1 MPHKIKTRKG
11 LNIPLKGKAE
21 KILIQTQP
29 QGNLVALKPTDFPTL
44 TPKSALKEGD
54 TVQAGTVVFYN
65 KYMPQVKVT
74 SPVSGTLKSIIR
86 GERRKILEFVIEPD
100 GKQDYVAFNPGNL
113 AELSREQVV
122 NLMLES
128 GVWPFIRQRPF
139 DVIANPENTPK
150 AIFISGFDSAPLAP
164 DYDFVLNEQDADFQK
179 GIDALSKLTEG
190 KIHLT
195 VNGAYPTSKLFSNA
209 KGVEL
214 HAINGPHPAG
224 NVGIQIHHIDPI
236 NKGEVAWHVNPQDVL
251 IIGRLFAKGI
261 FDASKTIAL
270 TGSEVEKP
278 KYFKTILGATI
289 EPLVKNNI
297 KEGENLRYISGNV
310 LTGTRI
316 VSNGY
321 IGFYH
326 NQITVIPE
334 GDYYEFFGWALPG
347 FKKFSTSRTFF
358 SWLMPGKEYRMDAN
372 IHGGERPF
380 VFSGEYEK
388 VLPMDILPVYLLKA
402 IMVQDID
409 QMEALGIYEVGEE
422 DFALCEFVCTSKI
435 PVQET
440 LRKGFDLM
448 IRELS

>member
-21 KILIQTQP
+21 KILIQSKLN
-29 QGNLVALKPTDFPTL
+29 GSLVALKPTDFPSF
-44 TPKSALKEGD
+44 TPKAALKEGD
-54 TVQAGTVVFYN
+54 KVKAGSVLFYN
-65 KYMPQVKVT
+65 KYKPEVKVT
-74 SPVSGTLKSIIR
+74 SPVSGTLKSIVR

-100 GKQDYVAFNPGNL
+100 GNQDYVSFNPGNL
-113 AELSREQVV
+113 AELSREQVI
-122 NLMLES
+122 NLLLES

-139 DVIANPENTPK
+139 DVIANPQDQPK
-150 AIFISGFDSAPLAP
+150 AVFISGFDSSPLAP
-164 DYDFVLNEQDADFQK
+164 DYDFILNDQEADFQK
-179 GIDALSKLTEG
+179 GIDVLSKLTNG

-195 VNGAYPTSKLFSNA
+195 VNQAYPISKVYSSV

-214 HAINGPHPAG
+214 NSIEGPHPAG
-224 NVGIQIHHIDPI
+224 NVGIQMHHIDPI

-278 KYFKTILGATI
+278 RYYKTILGTTI
-289 EPLVKNNI
+289 ESFVNGNVS
-297 KEGENLRYISGNV
+297 KEGNLRYISGNV

-316 VSNGY
+316 VNDGY
-321 IGFYH
+321 LGFYH

-334 GDYYEFFGWALPG
+334 GDSYEFFGWALPG

-358 SWLMPGKEYRMDAN
+358 SWLMPGKEFRMDAN
-372 IHGGERPF
+372 LHGGERPF
-380 VFSGEYEK
+380 VFTDEYEK

-402 IMVQDID
+402 IMVEDID

-422 DFALCEFVCTSKI
+422 DFALCEFNCTSKI
-435 PVQET
+435 PVQQT
-440 LRKGFDLM
+440 LRKGFELM
-448 IRELS
+448 IRETS

>member
-21 KILIQTQP
+21 KILIQSKLN
-29 QGNLVALKPTDFPTL
+29 GSLVALKPTDFPSF
-44 TPKSALKEGD
+44 TPKAALKEGD
-54 TVQAGTVVFYN
+54 KVQAGSVLFFN
-65 KYMPQVKVT
+65 KYKPEVKVT
-74 SPVSGTLKSIIR
+74 SPVSGTLKRVVR

-100 GKQDYVAFNPGNL
+100 GNQDYVSFNPGNL
-113 AELSREQVV
+113 AELSREQVI

-139 DVIANPENTPK
+139 DVIANPQDQPK
-150 AIFISGFDSAPLAP
+150 AIFISGFDSSPLAP
-164 DYDFVLNEQDADFQK
+164 DYDFILNDQEADFQK
-179 GIDALSKLTEG
+179 GIDALSKLTTG

-195 VNGAYPTSKLFSNA
+195 VNGAYPVSKIYSSV

-214 HAINGPHPAG
+214 NSIAGPHPAG
-224 NVGIQIHHIDPI
+224 NVGIQMHHIDPI

-278 KYFKTILGATI
+278 RYYKTVLGTSI
-289 EPLVKNNI
+289 ESFVNGNVS
-297 KEGENLRYISGNV
+297 KEGNLRYISGNV
-310 LTGTRI
+310 LNGTRI
-316 VSNGY
+316 VNDGY
-321 IGFYH
+321 LGFYH

-334 GDYYEFFGWALPG
+334 GDDYEFFGWALPG

-358 SWLMPGKEYRMDAN
+358 SWLMPGKEYRMNAN
-372 IHGGERPF
+372 LHGGERPF
-380 VFSGEYEK
+380 VFTDEYEK

-402 IMVQDID
+402 IMVEDID

-422 DFALCEFVCTSKI
+422 DFALCEFNCTSKI
-435 PVQET
+435 PVQQT

-448 IRELS
+448 IRETS